1 MNIIWKFCYVLLV
14 VTLVLG
20 CDHDSSSDPSTGQ
33 NGDSTAAL
41 DLGAEFDLGAEPDS
55 ANEMDNQAGDTTLEP
70 SRDDATSNS
79 DAGQSLDDVAMIDG
93 GTPASDGSQITV
105 RNTPDMCDRVAL
117 LAPSLPSEA
126 GHYVASVFTPPIYPF
141 AIEAI
146 EYSLVSN
153 DDVAT
158 CDGSLAHQVLLF
170 ALDADSP
177 MPATP
182 SATGLGYRPYNVP
195 DAPNSQAGRQVSIT
209 VPIPLILTEGQR
221 AAVAIQFATR
231 GDQHICVATCEVDDA
246 VRGIDWWSNAASS
259 PFRWQDLVG
268 DFGLTGQ
275 VMTEL
280 KGKSVQ

>member
-1 MNIIWKFCYVLLV
+1 MIH
-14 VTLVLG
+14 TLVIG
-20 CDHDSSSDPSTGQ
+20 CDNDSSSEPSTGQ
-33 NGDSTAAL
+33 NGDATAAL
-41 DLGAEFDLGAEPDS
+41 DLGAEFDLGAAPDA
-55 ANEMDNQAGDTTLEP
+55 ANEVDSHTGDTAPEP
-70 SRDDATSNS
+70 TRDDATLNS
-79 DAGQSLDDVAMIDG
+79 DAGQAVDDMAMVDG
-93 GTPASDGSQITV
+93 GTPAPEGSQITV

-126 GHYVASVFTPPIYPF
+126 GHYVASVLTPPVYPF
-141 AIEAI
+141 AIETI

-195 DAPNSQAGRQVSIT
+195 DAQNSQAGRQVSIT

-221 AAVAIQFATR
+221 AAVAIQFATQ

-246 VRGIDWWSNAASS
+246 ARGIDWWSNAESS

-280 KGKSVQ
+280 IGTPVQ